1 MALLAIEEPAQI
13 HTSLVGSGQELS
25 PLHLIQAIP
34 KGMEEIER
42 GLAHAHEPQHCQGP
56 TQPGEDQQHQ
66 AERQAYDR
74 ALLSGGPDRLANGAD
89 LGGTVDHAAL
99 AQGLGAQGGE
109 QSLVAGIDD
118 HPTEGGFQDELT
130 AIDGAAIG
138 IDIDRGQASAGR
150 GFPDLGCG
158 SCAVRHCEL

>member
-1 MALLAIEEPAQI
+1 
-13 HTSLVGSGQELS
+13 
-25 PLHLIQAIP
+25 
-34 KGMEEIER
+34 MEEIER

-66 AERQAYDR
+66 AERQAYDS

-109 QSLVAGIDD
+109 QGLVAGIDD

-130 AIDGAAIG
+130 ASDGLGGQTEADKTDRA
-138 IDIDRGQASAGR
+138 DRG
-150 GFPDLGCG
+150 
-158 SCAVRHCEL
+158 